1 MTISITAA
9 IATATEQTSII
20 MVSRGSYQ
28 VRTFDDRLGM
38 YRLGATMNYAQARAS
53 LTEARHAH
61 ALKALG
67 WDNMDAFGEAGLWSS
82 TGSLRDRVKRSVAR
96 A

>member
-9 IATATEQTSII
+9 IAAATEQTAIVK
-20 MVSRGSYQ
+20 VSRGSYQ

-38 YRLGATMNYAQARAS
+38 YRVGTTTDYAKARAI
-53 LTEARHAH
+53 LTETRHAL
-61 ALKALG
+61 ALNALG
-67 WDNMDAFGEAGLWSS
+67 WDNMDALDEACGREF
-82 TGSLRDRVKRSVAR
+82 GSLRDRVKRSVAR